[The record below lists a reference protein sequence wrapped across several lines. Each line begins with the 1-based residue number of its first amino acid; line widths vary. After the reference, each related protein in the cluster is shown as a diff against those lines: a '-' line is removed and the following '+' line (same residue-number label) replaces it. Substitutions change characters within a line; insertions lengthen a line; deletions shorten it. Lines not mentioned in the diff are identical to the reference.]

1 MDLRIVQLIQNKVL
15 SGIELSENEKQYLKK
30 YEQSKNDVF
39 VNWLAN
45 NR

>member
-1 MDLRIVQLIQNKVL
+1 MDLHYVQILQYKKLN
-15 SGIELSENEKQYLKK
+15 GIEPTDSEERYLEK

-39 VNWLAN
+39 DNWLAN

>member
-1 MDLRIVQLIQNKVL
+1 MDLHYVQILQYKQLN
-15 SGIELSENEKQYLKK
+15 GIELTDSEERYLEK

-39 VNWLAN
+39 DNWLAN

>member
-1 MDLRIVQLIQNKVL
+1 MGLHYVQILQYKKLN
-15 SGIELSENEKQYLKK
+15 GIELTDSEERYLEK

-39 VNWLAN
+39 DNWLAN

>member
-1 MDLRIVQLIQNKVL
+1 MDLHYVQILQYKKLN
-15 SGIELSENEKQYLKK
+15 GIELTDSEERYLEK

-39 VNWLAN
+39 DKWLAN

>member
-1 MDLRIVQLIQNKVL
+1 MDMRLIQVLQNKVL
-15 SGIELSENEKQYLKK
+15 CGIELSEEEKQYLKK

-39 VNWLAN
+39 DYWLAN

>member
-1 MDLRIVQLIQNKVL
+1 MDLNYVQILQYKQLND
-15 SGIELSENEKQYLKK
+15 IELTDSEKRYLKE

-39 VNWLAN
+39 DNWLAN

>member
-1 MDLRIVQLIQNKVL
+1 MDMYLVQIIQNKVL
-15 SGIELSENEKQYLKK
+15 CGIELSETEKAILKK

-39 VNWLAN
+39 DNWLAN

>member
-1 MDLRIVQLIQNKVL
+1 MDLNYVQILQYKKLN
-15 SGIELSENEKQYLKK
+15 GIELTDSEERYLEK

-39 VNWLAN
+39 ANWLAN

>member
-1 MDLRIVQLIQNKVL
+1 MDLHYVQILQYKKLN
-15 SGIELSENEKQYLKK
+15 GIELTDSEERYLEK

-39 VNWLAN
+39 ANWLTN